1 MKLTTFYLT
10 CATLLATGSITAQN
24 SSDSKIIYLDL
35 ANATTELTFDSTN
48 GMWEGTFDD
57 EETEIESQVFSI
69 SHGSWSEYNT
79 WWGFTAS
86 NSTDNKY
93 QSNTL
98 TYQYSNM
105 ALGGILLNE
114 DGSIK
119 LNEFGAPETSKDM
132 PYLVGFC
139 DTSMFGPAEI
149 TIDSDKVYE
158 MVGAYVNLNSY
169 TYYSILYGAS
179 PARAFTQGDY
189 LILKITGVDSDD
201 NEKTVEVK
209 LASFDNGSLTA
220 CNGWM
225 YVDLEELGIVEELK
239 FAITGSDVGT
249 YGLNTPSYFCLDK
262 LAVREV
268 MGSGVKNEILAS
280 NNKIVYDNK
289 TYTIDLGNED
299 FAIIYDSTGRVVMTS
314 SDKKSFSVS
323 HLPGGVYVVK
333 SGNNRLKFVR

>member
-1 MKLTTFYLT
+1 MKLKTFYLT
-10 CATLLATGSITAQN
+10 CASIFAMGSVTAQN
-24 SSDSKIIYLDL
+24 PSDSKIIYLDL

-57 EETEIESQVFSI
+57 DETEIESQVFSI
-69 SHGSWSEYNT
+69 SHGSWSDYNT

-86 NSTDNKY
+86 NSTNNKY

-105 ALGGILLNE
+105 AQGGILLND

-119 LNEFGAPETSKDM
+119 LNAYGAPQTGKEM
-132 PYLVGFC
+132 PYLIGFC

-149 TIDSDKVYE
+149 TISQDKVYE
-158 MVGAYVNLNSY
+158 AVGVYVCLNSY

-189 LILKITGVDSDD
+189 LTLKITGVDRDE
-201 NEKTVEVK
+201 NEKSVEVK
-209 LASFDNGSLTA
+209 LASYDNGSLTA

-239 FAITGSDVGT
+239 FAITGSDMGA

-262 LAVREV
+262 LAIREAQKTSA
-268 MGSGVKNEILAS
+268 G
-280 NNKIVYDNK
+280 NNYFSSPNNIVYDKN
-289 TYTIDLGNED
+289 THTIHLGKED
-299 FAIIYDSTGRVVMTS
+299 FAIIYDSLGRNVMTS
-314 SDKKSFSVS
+314 SNNESFSVA

-333 SGNNRLKFVR
+333 TANNRLKITR